1 MEVSS
6 TVNQTENNTE
16 QTTTQLQ
23 KKPLNNASFEE
34 FQKIDIRVGKI
45 VECKIHPSSDYL
57 YCLKV
62 DIGTEVRD
70 IGSGLQQYIPIDQ
83 VNGLVCVMAN
93 LKPRKLGGFDSNGMI
108 LCTNIDTKAFE
119 FLRPHEN
126 SVVGERIFLEGQQ
139 ESFKQELEPQ
149 LNQKKKIL
157 ERALLETKTDDE
169 CVATFKNVKWMTKA
183 GYVKAKSFKNSPI
196 D

>member
-1 MEVSS
+1 MEVS
-6 TVNQTENNTE
+6 TAANQTENNADKA
-16 QTTTQLQ
+16 TQVQ
-23 KKPLNNASFEE
+23 KKPLNSASFEE

-169 CVATFKNVKWMTKA
+169 CVATFKNVKWMTKS

>member
-1 MEVSS
+1 MEVST
-6 TVNQTENNTE
+6 TVNQAENNTDKTN
-16 QTTTQLQ
+16 QAQ
-23 KKPLNNASFEE
+23 KKPLNSASFEE

-169 CVATFKNVKWMTKA
+169 CVATFKNVKWMTKT
-183 GYVKAKSFKNSPI
+183 GYIKVKSFKNSPI